1 MDLCGSINHWPC
13 HILHPPPPSIIIPR
27 THALPPPRPPLQVDL
42 PPFSASCGQG
52 VQVAMPG
59 SPLCLAYNVV
69 QGDTLSSIA
78 SEFHTTV
85 SALML
90 LNPILASGGV
100 LQPGVQVIL
109 PPS

>member
-1 MDLCGSINHWPC
+1 
-13 HILHPPPPSIIIPR
+13 
-27 THALPPPRPPLQVDL
+27 
-42 PPFSASCGQG
+42 
-52 VQVAMPG
+52 MPG